1 MALECPWHPS
11 QPATVRRPTP
21 SGKAR
26 RLSQASKSRTSPRSC
41 HVAST
46 RGCDGGAD
54 TGRGPRPLLPG
65 ATGRMGRRPA
75 SMRQV
80 STEAAARLDA
90 SPSRQVAHRSEVL
103 CLPATDWSADRV
115 QPPMAR
121 GREPRARAARDKR
134 VAVIP
139 LYPPLPTA
147 SRYQPAGS
155 LRRVTAQSCTNGWLV
170 GCSRGHYPPG
180 VGNSADRGSRDTAPT
195 EVYGPP
201 IWAAGN
207 GATALMLGLS
217 REKAPV

>member
-11 QPATVRRPTP
+11 QPTTMRRPTP

-46 RGCDGGAD
+46 RGRDGGAD

-90 SPSRQVAHRSEVL
+90 SPSRRVAHRSEVL

-139 LYPPLPTA
+139 LYPTPSHREPLPADRLPPPNCRSKLHKRLAGWVQPGPLPT
-147 SRYQPAGS
+147 
-155 LRRVTAQSCTNGWLV
+155 W
-170 GCSRGHYPPG
+170 RGQQ
-180 VGNSADRGSRDTAPT
+180 R
-195 EVYGPP
+195 
-201 IWAAGN
+201 
-207 GATALMLGLS
+207 
-217 REKAPV
+217 